1 MRHTVLHII
10 VLSVCGL
17 FDSTAQITFQKVV
30 ESGEYLTGN
39 SIALTFDGGYIL
51 TGNVWSND
59 GESSNVSLTKID
71 KQGNVIWSKKYGG
84 EKRDLGLKVTQ
95 TSDSGY
101 AIAGSTD
108 SFSMY
113 GDLYLV
119 KTDSE
124 GNEQWSKT
132 FGSLGDDVGNS
143 GISTSD
149 GGFALIGAIDK
160 STAGR
165 SRDIFL
171 VKADSSGNTQ
181 WVKEFGTTEY
191 EQGEYIQQT
200 FDEGFII
207 GGFADS
213 KNPKQR
219 NIVLIKTDRLG
230 NKMWTR
236 LYKGEG
242 VRILTKVIQ
251 LKDSGYAICGDIHD
265 KNKVPPRS
273 DALVIRTDS
282 LGSVIWEKYFGINDN
297 VDCNSIVQDTEGNLV
312 ITGKIGT
319 YRDRKSF
326 FVYLMS
332 ISLEGDQL
340 WVNTYG
346 GDDFNASSDLQ
357 QCPDGGFIIVGE
369 TKSSGDLRTKALV
382 IKTDE
387 SGACKKFE
395 VNTD

>member
-1 MRHTVLHII
+1 
-10 VLSVCGL
+10 
-17 FDSTAQITFQKVV
+17 
-30 ESGEYLTGN
+30 
-39 SIALTFDGGYIL
+39 
-51 TGNVWSND
+51 
-59 GESSNVSLTKID
+59 
-71 KQGNVIWSKKYGG
+71 
-84 EKRDLGLKVTQ
+84 
-95 TSDSGY
+95 
-101 AIAGSTD
+101 
-108 SFSMY
+108 
-113 GDLYLV
+113 
-119 KTDSE
+119 
-124 GNEQWSKT
+124 
-132 FGSLGDDVGNS
+132 
-143 GISTSD
+143 
-149 GGFALIGAIDK
+149 
-160 STAGR
+160 
-165 SRDIFL
+165 
-171 VKADSSGNTQ
+171 
-181 WVKEFGTTEY
+181 
-191 EQGEYIQQT
+191 
-200 FDEGFII
+200 
-207 GGFADS
+207 
-213 KNPKQR
+213 
-219 NIVLIKTDRLG
+219 
-230 NKMWTR
+230 MWTR

-369 TKSSGDLRTKALV
+369 TKSSGR
-382 IKTDE
+382 E
-387 SGACKKFE
+387 S
-395 VNTD
+395 